1 MGELARRSIGRFE
14 KTVKLLRFN
23 NHIIHTKDIDSFF
36 KSFRCPS
43 CDSFFKRSEF
53 LNKHLLRSK
62 DRVKHIYP
70 KNVYELRETLFEK
83 LEGFNLPVSDDK
95 KLFKNLAIFDFE

>member
-1 MGELARRSIGRFE
+1 MGELARRSIGRFD

-23 NHIIHTKDIDSFF
+23 NHIIHANDLDSFF
-36 KSFRCPS
+36 RCFRCPS

-53 LNKHLLRSK
+53 LNKHLLRYK

-70 KNVYELRETLFEK
+70 KNVYELRETLFE
-83 LEGFNLPVSDDK
+83 S
-95 KLFKNLAIFDFE
+95 